1 MEQHI
6 IMGIHITDRIKHVS
20 AVQALLTEY
29 GCYIK
34 TRLGLHEA
42 SKQVCSTNGL
52 VILELIDDAAMA
64 EEFAGKLSAL
74 EGVEVQKM
82 VFDHA

>member
-1 MEQHI
+1 MDTHI
-6 IMGIHITDRIKHVS
+6 ILGIHITDRIKHI
-20 AVQALLTEY
+20 AQVQSLLSEY

-42 SKQVCSTNGL
+42 SKQVCSPNGL
-52 VILELIDDAAMA
+52 IILELVDDPVMA
-64 EEFAGKLSAL
+64 EDFKGKLVAL

-82 VFDHA
+82 VFDHP